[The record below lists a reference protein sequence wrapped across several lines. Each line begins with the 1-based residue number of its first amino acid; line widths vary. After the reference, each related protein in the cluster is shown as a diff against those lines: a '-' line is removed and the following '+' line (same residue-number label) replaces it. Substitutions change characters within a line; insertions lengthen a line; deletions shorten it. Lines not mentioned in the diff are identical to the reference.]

1 MAELIEFSMR
11 HPLLVG
17 ATLMAI
23 LALIANELRLRSQAS
38 VSVPAQEAVRLINQ
52 GATVVD
58 VREASRFNGGHI
70 IDAINVPAAEL
81 KAHAEARLKKK
92 RPVLLVCDTG
102 SSSAR
107 LVAPLRQAGFEHTWS
122 LDGGQAAWE
131 RDNLPVAST
140 RAKS

>member
-1 MAELIEFSMR
+1 MAQLVEFALR

-17 ATLMAI
+17 ATVMAI
-23 LALIANELRLRSQAS
+23 LALIVNELRLRSQAG
-38 VSVPAQEAVRLINQ
+38 VSVAAPEAVRLINQ

-58 VREASRFNGGHI
+58 VRDSARFDSGHI
-70 IDAINVPAAEL
+70 VDAINVPAAEL
-81 KAHAEARLKKK
+81 PASAESRLKKK

-107 LVAPLRQAGFEHTWS
+107 LVAALRRAGFESAWS
-122 LDGGQAAWE
+122 LDGGLASWQRE
-131 RDNLPVAST
+131 NLPVVAT